1 MCRALRFYTSFYK
14 KIVFII
20 NIAYTKLTKQEIKD
34 IVSDEL
40 SNFVSKELE
49 NEVKNLL
56 AKGKARDEV
65 VALMKTALTALY
77 KYMWIRKDV
86 WQNDIK

>member
-1 MCRALRFYTSFYK
+1 M
-14 KIVFII
+14 
-20 NIAYTKLTKQEIKD
+20 TKQDIKD

-49 NEVKNLL
+49 SEVKKLL
-56 AKGKARDEV
+56 EKGKARDEI

>member
-1 MCRALRFYTSFYK
+1 MAES
-14 KIVFII
+14 
-20 NIAYTKLTKQEIKD
+20 NLTRQEIKN
-34 IVSDEL
+34 IVSDEI

-49 NEVKNLL
+49 DEMKKLL
-56 AKGKARDEV
+56 KRGKPRDEV